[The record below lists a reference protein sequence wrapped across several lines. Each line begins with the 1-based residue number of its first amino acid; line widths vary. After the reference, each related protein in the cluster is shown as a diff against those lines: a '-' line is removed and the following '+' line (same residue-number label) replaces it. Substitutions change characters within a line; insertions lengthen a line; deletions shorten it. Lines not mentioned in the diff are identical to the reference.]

1 MKYPKYL
8 FLTYG
13 SYESKW
19 WIAPLDEDVY
29 HQCTP
34 EQRAEV
40 LQYSLAVRQLQDS
53 IEDSDI
59 ESYSGIVRLSYVINA
74 SS

>member
-19 WIAPLDEDVY
+19 WIPPLDEDVY

-40 LQYSLAVRQLQDS
+40 LLYSLAVLNFQFS
-53 IEDSDI
+53 NEDDGSDTDT
-59 ESYSGIVRLSYVINA
+59 GIVSG
-74 SS
+74 